1 MKIEKNQ
8 NSAPEENSFGLFN
21 FEDLIKD
28 DEKPEGVDKEE
39 KNEEQEEEE
48 EPTDLDKTPK
58 EKEEEKPQ
66 PKEKEE
72 KTVTVET
79 ESNNVFANLTKKYIE
94 MGTWQN
100 ATVEINGEEVTL
112 ADIEDLDEETFLQI
126 QKSQDTLRDQ
136 DLKDKYINKEE
147 LDEISLNIVEIS
159 KRGGDISNVLKVK
172 QQYIDPLENFDLD
185 NEQHQEVLVREKYR
199 LQGLAPKDIDSIVKS
214 RKEDLTLDTEANE
227 YAGRLKASY
236 KKILEDQVEKT
247 KQEEKEKQE
256 KTKTLKKS
264 LREAISA
271 KGFTNDSTL
280 RALTET
286 GLNGIDEQ
294 IKSIKE
300 DPEKLAD
307 LVLFLNKREE
317 YLKTQL
323 DQSGKSEK
331 DSVLRKLNIIPKQK
345 EDKAGKQQEKKEE
358 KSDLVFKYIN

>member
-1 MKIEKNQ
+1 MKIEENQ

-28 DEKPEGVDKEE
+28 DEKPEGASEE
-39 KNEEQEEEE
+39 ENEEQEEEE
-48 EPTDLDKTPK
+48 ELTDLDKTL
-58 EKEEEKPQ
+58 EEKPK
-66 PKEKEE
+66 PKDKEE
-72 KTVTVET
+72 KTVVVGAEP
-79 ESNNVFANLTKKYIE
+79 NNVFANLTKKYIE

-100 ATVEINGEEVTL
+100 ATVEIDGEEVAL
-112 ADIEDLDEETFLQI
+112 ADIENLNEETFLQI

-172 QQYIDPLENFDLD
+172 QQYIDPLEHFDLD

-199 LQGLAPKDIDSIVKS
+199 LQGLAQEDIEAIVE
-214 RKEDLTLDTEANE
+214 RKKQDLTLDTEANQ
-227 YAGRLKASY
+227 YASRLKASY

-264 LREAISA
+264 LRDAISA

-331 DSVLRKLNIIPKQK
+331 DSVLRKLSIIPKQK